1 MEELIDQPLVR
12 GSSTQITDEAH
23 GPILDVADSVRIQRI
38 AAETIRHAR
47 GSIGGLANV
56 RYSIIYSIIAFDH
69 VRSLDATLPWHD
81 RYTALVAAASRPYCL
96 ARPEAMMTR

>member
-23 GPILDVADSVRIQRI
+23 GPILDVADSLRIQRI

-56 RYSIIYSIIAFDH
+56 RSSIIAFGH
-69 VRSLDATLPWHD
+69 VRSLDATLSRHD

>member
-38 AAETIRHAR
+38 AAETIRHA
-47 GSIGGLANV
+47 
-56 RYSIIYSIIAFDH
+56 
-69 VRSLDATLPWHD
+69 
-81 RYTALVAAASRPYCL
+81 
-96 ARPEAMMTR
+96 